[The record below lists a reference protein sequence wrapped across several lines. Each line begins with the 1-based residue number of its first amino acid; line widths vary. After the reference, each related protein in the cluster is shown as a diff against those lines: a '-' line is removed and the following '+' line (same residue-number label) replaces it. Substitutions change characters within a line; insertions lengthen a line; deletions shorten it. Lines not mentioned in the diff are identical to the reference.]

1 MSNLTPFNYFNA
13 TTSTSITPNTIRL
26 NAGLIDETLN
36 IISPCYLGPAFVPK
50 VITGLNDS
58 VSIGNKQTSVISSV
72 NNSLGT
78 SRQNKLGHLFDQF
91 SYYTPNYGHK
101 TISLWH
107 QNGGTNSVHTRIL
120 GIGNG
125 IEDPITGKN
134 QYSGFRTD
142 NSISRGTLNH
152 TTSEY
157 NRFANVGGDNGTTN
171 FLCNRFSTKDKLN
184 LFGQNLFDEFG
195 INEQYYF
202 MNNCFF
208 TAEGISSIITDIGN
222 ITIDNF
228 NSGKFV
234 FDLSKTSLANKFQN
248 ITKKFNLY
256 FKGTKIDK
264 NKKIIIDNNIIQKFN
279 INILTLREN
288 SHSLWF
294 YNNSLLS
301 LDNSNFGANFLLVF
315 KKDENNQSQLDYNS
329 FEDKFQTAKTPWITS
344 QPIDRSGF
352 SDLSRDK
359 IHEKVKNLF
368 RFHSLDDGEVGNR
381 FRIKINPTHKGSFS
395 QNKKTLEYSKF
406 DIFFMQYDPR
416 DNSYELLESY
426 SGVNL
431 DSNDENYICRQ
442 IGTKHRYFDFNNNK
456 VVETGIY
463 ENKSKYLRVEVTDEI
478 EFKQNPFNLFKL
490 MPTGFRS
497 YPNIKIHNASFNN
510 YGNNLNGLNIIQ
522 TPLEY
527 VYYKNTNL
535 DLCSGISNHW
545 GVQFRTTKKEND
557 KKLSDKYQEEKIDSK
572 VVVNKDKPLDFSPHY
587 FYTRYFSHNR
597 KDNKNIWIEDDT
609 FCNSY
614 FNLEKICYKLN
625 DDQFIL
631 DDTIYLRSGVINNTK
646 NSGLYSN
653 NSTSYKFINF
663 DDDSLYVDIGNS
675 FNTKYQNKLS
685 FDLFTYGGF
694 DGTNYLD
701 QDKRYLNNDALIRE
715 MNGEFEGSEINGP
728 TVTAYSKAIDIATNY
743 ENCNCDIFTIPGM
756 TNIKLHEKIINIAE
770 EQRRFIYLGDISGY
784 SENNL
789 IQYNYNE
796 SFTVNNI
803 LNILPYYYGISSKGV
818 MKNNFNILSE
828 TIDINRYRLDI
839 EEYITD
845 IDNVLVNYKSNTNL
859 PDYSSYVE
867 SIYNLQ
873 LDYLDNQFS
882 SRYFMPLYGG
892 LTETDNNII
901 SHIPVESVVSYLFLL
916 NQFSAGIIN
925 SNITQFTNLFKVSE
939 GFKEQVNTMMSELGI
954 NYFNNNGSNL
964 QLISEH
970 SSYSIRDS
978 IFREIVYV
986 RIINIIKKLVKFNIF
1001 IDSRFIDGG
1010 VLFNNNSKYKNVYQK
1025 FEIQMRNLYD
1035 SMVSVGLLT
1044 AYVLKLPESFDNIQI
1059 KKDMEN
1065 YILRGSV
1072 ILKLTNKS
1080 DNNIINLELDEV
1092 LSDLSLISNQL
1103 NYNDTGIFLI

>member
-13 TTSTSITPNTIRL
+13 TTSTSITPEAIRL

-58 VSIGNKQTSVISSV
+58 VLINSKQTSVISSV

-107 QNGGTNSVHTRIL
+107 ENGGTNSVHTRIL

-142 NSISRGTLNH
+142 NSISRGTFNH

-171 FLCNRFSTKDKLN
+171 FLCSKFLTKDKLN

-208 TAEGISSIITDIGN
+208 TAEGISSILTPLNYYNDDILG
-222 ITIDNF
+222 IF
-228 NSGKFV
+228 
-234 FDLSKTSLANKFQN
+234 
-248 ITKKFNLY
+248 KFNL
-256 FKGTKIDK
+256 FMNLSQNFFLSQNNSVTLKGCKIQN
-264 NKKIIIDNNIIQKFN
+264 NKKLLISKN
-279 INILTLREN
+279 INSFNYNLNLLREK
-288 SHSLWF
+288 SHCTWF
-294 YNNSLLS
+294 YDNSLLNLINLN
-301 LDNSNFGANFLLVF
+301 LDYNLNLLLVF

-352 SDLSRDK
+352 SDVSRDK

-527 VYYKNTNL
+527 VYYKNTNSN
-535 DLCSGISNHW
+535 LCSEISNHW

-557 KKLSDKYQEEKIDSK
+557 KKLSDKYEEEKTGSK
-572 VVVNKDKPLDFSPHY
+572 VIVNENTPLDFSPHY

-625 DDQFIL
+625 NDQFIL
-631 DDTIYLRSGVINNTK
+631 DDTVYLRSGVINNTK

-663 DDDSLYVDIGNS
+663 DDDSLYVDNGNS
-675 FNTKYQNKLS
+675 FNTEYQNKLS

-770 EQRRFIYLGDISGY
+770 EQRRFIYLGDVSGY

-796 SFTVNNI
+796 SFTDNDI

-892 LTETDNNII
+892 LTEKNNISI
-901 SHIPVESVVSYLFLL
+901 INHIPVESVVSYLFLL
-916 NQFSAGIIN
+916 DQFSAGIIN
-925 SNITQFTNLFKVSE
+925 SNIAQQFTNLFKVSQE
-939 GFKEQVNTMMSELGI
+939 SEELVKRRMSELGI
-954 NYFNNNGSNL
+954 NYFNNNSSNL

-986 RIINIIKKLVKFNIF
+986 RMINIIKKLVKFNIF

-1025 FEIQMRNLYD
+1025 FEIQMRNLFD

-1044 AYVLKLPESFDNIQI
+1044 DYVLKLPKSFDNIQI